1 MESHYLASSLYRGGN
16 RGCTRANYTPLAVM
30 GILVVRKEDITQ
42 KRAIGYARI
51 LKQSTV
57 YK

>member
-16 RGCTRANYTPLAVM
+16 RGCTLANYTPLALM
-30 GILVVRKEDITQ
+30 DRLVVRKEDITQ
-42 KRAIGYARI
+42 KRAIGIITI